1 MHKISVIVAHQGLGA
16 ENLKR
21 IAAVDPRVEVT
32 ESIYVDDTTR
42 EWVESMRQLARPNAP
57 PADGALFFK
66 LAPEAEVIFTVRLP
80 ANILEIAPKLKW
92 VHIYGAG
99 VDPMAKTGILE
110 HGLKLSN
117 SAGINAPPISE
128 FVMSYMLMH
137 VKRMADRLRARDRGE
152 WQRWQNDSL
161 DGKVLG
167 IVGPGHIGSET
178 AKRAAP
184 FGMRIIA
191 ARRSYRPGQKLP
203 HIEEVYPM
211 ERLHEMLGQCDY
223 VLVSVSLSRQTRKLM
238 GEKELAAIK
247 KGAYIMNVARGAVID
262 QKALIAAL
270 ESGHLGGAA
279 LDVFDPEPL
288 EKDSPLWKMP
298 NVFITPHNAGAYIKH
313 PEKAT
318 VFFCENLRRYIH
330 GEPLLNHITPEMGY

>member
-1 MHKISVIVAHQGLGA
+1 MHKINVIVAHQGLGRQ
-16 ENLKR
+16 NLAR
-21 IAAVDPRVEVT
+21 IAAVDPRVAVT
-32 ESIYVDDTTR
+32 EAIYVDETTR
-42 EWVESMRQLARPNAP
+42 EWVESMRKLSQPEAA

-80 ANILEIAPKLKW
+80 ANILQIAPKLKW
-92 VHIYGAG
+92 VHVYGAG

-110 HGLKLSN
+110 RGLKLSN
-117 SAGINAPPISE
+117 STGINAPPIAE
-128 FVMSYMLMH
+128 FVMAYMLMH
-137 VKRMADRLRARDRGE
+137 VKRMADRVRARDKGE
-152 WQRWQNDSL
+152 WRRWQNDSL

-178 AKRAAP
+178 AKRAEP

-191 ARRSYRPGQKLP
+191 ARRTYTPGEKLP

-211 ERLHEMLGQCDY
+211 SRLHEMLAQCDY
-223 VLVSVSLSRQTRKLM
+223 VLVSVSLSRQTRRLI
-238 GEKELAAIK
+238 GEGELAAMK
-247 KGAYIMNVARGAVID
+247 KGSYIINVARGAVID

-270 ESGHLGGAA
+270 GSGHLGGAA

-288 EKDSPLWKMP
+288 ESDSLLWKMP
-298 NVFITPHNAGAYIKH
+298 NVLITPHNAGAYIKH

-318 VFFCENLRRYIH
+318 AFFCENLRRYIH